1 MHSLRITQDVNL
13 RKTDNTIVNRKWATG
28 QSDLLNTTQ
37 KTRDGVL
44 RSPLKTGLSLG
55 VPEVLAIPAL

>member
-1 MHSLRITQDVNL
+1 LVEETEYQTKTITL
-13 RKTDNTIVNRKWATG
+13 FNRRTY
-28 QSDLLNTTQ
+28 TTQ

-44 RSPLKTGLSLG
+44 RSSLKTGVSLG